1 MAYAEKQLI
10 AMYGDQ
16 ADNSFT
22 LVGTG
27 VKARWSPATQ
37 GCTIRRFAVVVEV
50 AATTTACVMTL
61 KKRPTPGSASGEV
74 ILQTLTLSA
83 TEAAGT
89 VVYGNDLQAQIL
101 PGEQVVV
108 DVTTAGV
115 AANRNYAFLEIDPD
129 WETSGNFKATMIN
142 RTT

>member
-1 MAYAEKQLI
+1 MAYSEKQLI

-27 VKARWSPATQ
+27 VKARWSPALQ
-37 GCTIRRFAVVVEV
+37 GCTIRRLAVVVEV
-50 AATTTACVMTL
+50 AATTTACVLTL
-61 KKRPTPGSASGEV
+61 KKRPTPGSAAGEV

-89 VVYGNDLQAQIL
+89 VVYGNDIAAAIL
-101 PGEQVVV
+101 PGEQVVI

-115 AANRNYAFLEIDPD
+115 AAVRNYAYLEIDPD
-129 WETSGNFKATMIN
+129 WEVPGNAKATVIN